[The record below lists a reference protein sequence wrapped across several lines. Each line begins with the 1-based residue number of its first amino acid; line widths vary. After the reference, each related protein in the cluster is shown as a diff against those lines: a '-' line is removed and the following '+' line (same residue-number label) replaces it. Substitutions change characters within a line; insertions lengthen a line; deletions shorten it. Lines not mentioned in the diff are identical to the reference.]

1 MQIFFIYI
9 HLKFLLEGGLLL
21 ARRMLKLFL
30 F

>member
-21 ARRMLKLFL
+21 ARRMLKLLL

>member
-1 MQIFFIYI
+1 MQIFFIYM

-21 ARRMLKLFL
+21 ARRMLKFFL